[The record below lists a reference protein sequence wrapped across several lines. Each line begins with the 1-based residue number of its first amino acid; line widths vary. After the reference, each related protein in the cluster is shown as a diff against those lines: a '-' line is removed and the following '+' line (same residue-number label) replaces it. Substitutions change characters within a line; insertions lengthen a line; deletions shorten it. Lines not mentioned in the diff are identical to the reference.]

1 MSFESESGP
10 LQYYPDESPQHSE
23 KPPTAFGLF
32 ADEIRQK
39 VREEH
44 PDLSQEELDLELK
57 ERWEELDN
65 DEKEEYKKKLKSMR
79 SAERPLTA
87 YIFWC
92 KQYRREFTSL
102 DKSLTGSEVTK
113 LLGEMWSSLTE
124 EEKEPYR
131 AMEEESKAAYKKK
144 WGAVEKVKRGKRV
157 RKEMRQST
165 TVKKIK
171 TSAKLSRNVEH
182 VKLIGSWNLQ
192 GTEEGAK
199 VQPQNC
205 EKRTRTLTMDSNW
218 SSFSD
223 DVFSSDLVVN
233 SNNSWTEIYDVDS
246 MDM

>member
-10 LQYYPDESPQHSE
+10 LHYYPDESPQHSE

-44 PDLSQEELDLELK
+44 PDLNDEDLDLELGK
-57 ERWEELDN
+57 RWEELDN
-65 DEKEEYKKKLKSMR
+65 DEKEEYKKKLKKMR
-79 SAERPLTA
+79 SKERPLTA

-92 KQYRREFTSL
+92 KKYRREFTSL
-102 DKSLTGSEVTK
+102 EKSLTGSEVTK
-113 LLGEMWSSLTE
+113 LLGEMWNSLTE
-124 EEKEPYR
+124 KEKEPYR

-144 WGAVEKVKRGKRV
+144 WGVVEKVKRGKRV
-157 RKEMRQST
+157 RKEMKQST
-165 TVKKIK
+165 AVKKIK
-171 TSAKLSRNVEH
+171 TSVKPSINAEH
-182 VKLIGSWNLQ
+182 AKLIGSWNLPEQ
-192 GTEEGAK
+192 GAK
-199 VQPQNC
+199 VQSQNC

-233 SNNSWTEIYDVDS
+233 SSNSWTEIYDADS
-246 MDM
+246 MDI